1 VFRVY
6 RAVLKVWKTVCRVC
20 KAVFRVHGSGCSAI
34 MLFKGIKGTSPFF
47 DKLMWDKITGNLLG
61 S

>member
-1 VFRVY
+1 
-6 RAVLKVWKTVCRVC
+6 VLKVWKTVFREC
-20 KAVFRVHGSGCSAI
+20 KAVFRVQGSGFRVQCYN
-34 MLFKGIKGTSPFF
+34 PFF